1 MPQTVSIG
9 NVNTTPGSSTPK
21 LPSVKKP
28 SLSNPVKTPK
38 ISENS
43 SLVKDTTTEPKTI
56 YDLFPNLKRDP
67 SVTPGAQTNDI
78 PSSADSGNFATKLS
92 NGTTVAS
99 GDYILKD
106 PVKSYSDAVKL
117 PNGTTVAAGTVY
129 DPSSRTATT
138 YGHPDTVRS
147 KVSNSSAALDSIL
160 SSAEKN
166 KAIRDKYASS
176 GGVVD
181 AAQYM
186 SESGIPGGI
195 RYDTESNTVNVGAIP
210 VTPEYVSDGK
220 AYITR
225 TAADNAIKEY
235 KDQSG
240 LTGNKEVV
248 DRYNDLYDDRVQDR
262 LDRVVN
268 YNDFEYNPDTD
279 PAYQAYRNQYIREA
293 NDAFERAMESSRR
306 SAYGSSG
313 ATLAQ
318 MLADRDNYLDK
329 VTDAIPQFVD
339 SAYDRYTGGYNMAAN
354 KLDSTRS
361 VANDAYN
368 KLYQS
373 NRDTWSDT
381 MENNTFNLNR
391 PLIEAQTESQAI
403 DNDYGRRQIA
413 QLNQSMDQAAV
424 TGALARGYYTSND
437 IQYSPWLQSMID
449 GGIYALDAGGR
460 VVDSLGNLV
469 DVYNPVQRY
478 AASESIGQ
486 NVGPYWYDQ
495 ITANTP
501 TANPSDSILAA
512 LGSTTKDSGTAVP
525 DYNYWLG
532 LSSLPA
538 IPEPEP
544 EPESSDELVDGVSDV
559 NVLSPAI
566 NADAYKKIIEAYKAG
581 QQQSASLMP
590 LSVNAAAYNSLFG
603 G

>member
-67 SVTPGAQTNDI
+67 SVPPGAQTNDI

-235 KDQSG
+235 KEQSG

-293 NDAFERAMESSRR
+293 NDA
-306 SAYGSSG
+306 
-313 ATLAQ
+313 
-318 MLADRDNYLDK
+318 
-329 VTDAIPQFVD
+329 
-339 SAYDRYTGGYNMAAN
+339 
-354 KLDSTRS
+354 
-361 VANDAYN
+361 YN

-391 PLIEAQTESQAI
+391 PLIEAQTQSQTI

-501 TANPSDSILAA
+501 TADQSNSVLSA
-512 LGSTTKDSGTAVP
+512 LGSAAADTSAAVP

-532 LSSLPA
+532 LSTLPA